1 MTTLDRAETSAEF
14 LNELDSF
21 GALIDSLEPAALDMP
36 TRCEG
41 WTVRGVAGHMV
52 GQMTDVVEGRLDGLG
67 TDEVTQRQ
75 AEERADRS
83 GKELAA
89 ELAEDR
95 ARAADMLALF
105 DDAAW
110 NRPVA
115 SDYPGTLGDG
125 ILALYYDAYL
135 HADDIRAAIGMPS
148 VRGPGLQASVHHVAD
163 ELAGKEWGPATLALD
178 GVDVVDI
185 RGGGEKI
192 TGDALEFVLVAT
204 GRAKPSRLGLDE
216 SVNIYG

>member
-110 NRPVA
+110 NSPVA

>member
-1 MTTLDRAETSAEF
+1 MTTLDRAETGAAF
-14 LNELDSF
+14 LAELDNF
-21 GALIDSLEPAALDMP
+21 GELIASLDSAALDKP

-41 WTVRGVAGHMV
+41 WTVRDVAGHMV

-67 TDEVTQRQ
+67 TDEATARQ
-75 AEERADRS
+75 AKERAGRS
-83 GKELAA
+83 SAELAT

-95 ARAADMLALF
+95 ARGADMLALF

-110 NRPVA
+110 NGPVA

-135 HADDIRAAIGMPS
+135 HADDIRAALGIPS
-148 VRGPGLQASVHHVAD
+148 ARGAGLGASVHHVAD
-163 ELAGKEWGPATLALD
+163 ELAGKKWGPATLALD
-178 GVDVVDI
+178 GVDVIDI

-192 TGDALEFVLVAT
+192 TGDPLEFVLAAT
-204 GRAKPSRLGLDE
+204 GRGDPSRLGLDE
-216 SVNIYG
+216 SVNIYA

>member
-110 NRPVA
+110 NGPVA

>member
-67 TDEVTQRQ
+67 TDDVTQRQ

-110 NRPVA
+110 NGPVA

>member
-14 LNELDSF
+14 LAELERF
-21 GALIDSLEPAALDMP
+21 EQLLGSLDEAQLATP

-41 WTVRGVAGHMV
+41 WTVRDVAGHMV

-67 TDEVTQRQ
+67 SPEVTGRQ
-75 AEERADRS
+75 AKERAGRS
-83 GKELAA
+83 ADELTAELAA
-89 ELAEDR
+89 AR
-95 ARAADMLALF
+95 ARGADMLALF

-110 NRPVA
+110 NAPVA

-125 ILALYYDAYL
+125 ILALYFDAYL
-135 HADDIRAAIGMPS
+135 HADDIRAALGMPS
-148 VRGPGLQASVHHVAD
+148 ARGEGLRASVHHVAD
-163 ELAGKEWGPATLALD
+163 ELERLSWRPATLALD
-178 GVDVVDI
+178 GTDVIDI

-192 TGDALEFVLVAT
+192 TGDPLAFVLVAT
-204 GRAKPSRLGLDE
+204 GRGDPSPLELDE

>member
-21 GALIDSLEPAALDMP
+21 GALIDSLDPAALDMP

-83 GKELAA
+83 GKELAT

-110 NRPVA
+110 NGPVA

>member
-21 GALIDSLEPAALDMP
+21 GALIDSLDPAALDMP

-41 WTVRGVAGHMV
+41 WTVRDVAGHMV

-75 AEERADRS
+75 AGERADRS
-83 GKELAA
+83 GKELAV

-110 NRPVA
+110 NGPVA

>member
-110 NRPVA
+110 NGPVA

-204 GRAKPSRLGLDE
+204 GRAKPSRLGVDE